1 MIGPRQGSSET
12 RRCFDAAAATGA
24 AAVAA
29 AQPYLLARS
38 LSLSLSLS
46 EERGKRA
53 ITTRQTGARVLRRPS
68 CPVVI
73 QTILIK

>member
-12 RRCFDAAAATGA
+12 RRCVDAAAATGD

-29 AQPYLLARS
+29 AQPYS
-38 LSLSLSLS
+38 LSLSLSLFLS
-46 EERGKRA
+46 LSKEQGKRA
-53 ITTRQTGARVLRRPS
+53 ITTRQTGARVLRRPC

-73 QTILIK
+73 QTKLIK